1 MATLWKQATELLS
14 LSTQVIQVKL
24 PIIRNPLF
32 VVHVFAVPKV
42 AYNFQW
48 KFKEKKT
55 DTITLHL
62 AQGDRIFVGK

>member
-14 LSTQVIQVKL
+14 LSTQVIQVKV
-24 PIIRNPLF
+24 PIFRNPLF
-32 VVHVFAVPKV
+32 VIFAVLKV